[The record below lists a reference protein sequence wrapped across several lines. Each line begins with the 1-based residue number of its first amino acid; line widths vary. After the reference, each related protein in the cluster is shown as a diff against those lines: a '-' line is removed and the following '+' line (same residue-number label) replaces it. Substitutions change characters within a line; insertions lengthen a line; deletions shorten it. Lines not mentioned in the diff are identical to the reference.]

1 MLHGTEEMYNA
12 EAAVLK
18 AAAEGWSI
26 DRLSGST
33 TTQVRVYDQSYI
45 DRLSGSTTQVR
56 VYDKGSYSDSNMSCS
71 CEYNISASAQVGK
84 SAPQSAFDTVMAA
97 FFRRKTAYSIII
109 KDLSTGARVQSFHEL
124 SIGQRIGHKVV
135 TTRYFQ
141 YEEAKI
147 CYNSLRRM
155 FRRERSVL
163 DSTSRFILSQ
173 TIEQKL
179 DFGRVGVL
187 KRDFHRIRV
196 IGALNQM
203 MTEGSTV
210 V

>member
-1 MLHGTEEMYNA
+1 MRPRISKKDMLHGTEEMYNA

-33 TTQVRVYDQSYI
+33 
-45 DRLSGSTTQVR
+45 TTQVR

-97 FFRRKTAYSIII
+97 FFRRKAAYSIII

-124 SIGQRIGHKVV
+124 SIGQRIWHKVV

-187 KRDFHRIRV
+187 KRDFHKIRV